1 MDVTCGGFTV
11 GLTVFEVEQCA
22 SDSSLCLLRLF
33 RGPSFMGDANLFPIK
48 QIKICN
54 AVCYCTDFAITVCI
68 FCEQ

>member
-11 GLTVFEVEQCA
+11 GLTVFEAEQCA

-48 QIKICN
+48 RQIKICN
-54 AVCYCTDFAITVCI
+54 AADFAITVCI